1 MVQNFGEQGR
11 EAQGPLKLMARLNLS
26 SAQQQ
31 ELQTIYSQYK
41 DQISQ
46 RKQAVRQANRQ
57 LRDLMVSTASNDE
70 IRAKYQEVQ
79 ALRQQ
84 LEAAR
89 FESLLAMRDVL
100 TPAQRSRFA
109 QLMEQQGKFS
119 YTHNR

>member
-1 MVQNFGEQGR
+1 
-11 EAQGPLKLMARLNLS
+11 MARLNLS

-46 RKQAVRQANRQ
+46 RKQAVRQVNRE